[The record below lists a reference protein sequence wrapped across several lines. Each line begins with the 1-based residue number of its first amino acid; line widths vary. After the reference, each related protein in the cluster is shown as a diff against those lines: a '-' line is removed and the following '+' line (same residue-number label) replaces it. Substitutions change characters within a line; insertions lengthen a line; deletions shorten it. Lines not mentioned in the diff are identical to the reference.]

1 MQSLHIKGLIQEIRE
16 RWDEWDIR
24 DGTLDDYLDFNSF
37 YNGFMAPYF
46 GCYRCDETKKA
57 LMAIDMDNDGTVDWK
72 EFCVY
77 LKWAG
82 YEYPETETAEKL
94 LDIAF
99 REGLLPAMQDSLIE
113 MTQSKSSEQSNDIIA
128 NKYSEKEDR

>member
-1 MQSLHIKGLIQEIRE
+1 M
-16 RWDEWDIR
+16 R

-46 GCYRCDETKKA
+46 GCYRCDETKGA
-57 LMAIDMDNDGTVDWK
+57 LKAIDMDNDGKVDWK
-72 EFCVY
+72 EFAVY

-82 YEYPETETAEKL
+82 NAFPETKTAEEL

-99 REGLLPAMQDSLIE
+99 RKGLLPAMQDGLIE
-113 MTQSKSSEQSNDIIA
+113 ITQKK
-128 NKYSEKEDR
+128 NKK